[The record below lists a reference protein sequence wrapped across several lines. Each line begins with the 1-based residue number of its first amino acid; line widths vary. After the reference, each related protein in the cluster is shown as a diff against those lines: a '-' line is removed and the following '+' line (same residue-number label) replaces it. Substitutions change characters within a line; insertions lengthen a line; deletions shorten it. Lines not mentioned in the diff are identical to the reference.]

1 MSFDVL
7 AVRTPTLPPATHTN
21 CYRLGDCVIDP
32 ASPYPEEQERLRRWA
47 GPIRRVLL
55 THHHHDHIGG
65 VEELVATTGAAVWA
79 HADAQVPFRV
89 DHRVADGDRVDTGAG
104 VLIALHTPGH
114 ADGHLAW
121 QLEGTGDVIAGDLV
135 AGEGTIVLLPP
146 EGNLAVYLASLAR
159 VRGLA
164 ERLWPAHGPPQ
175 PAALA
180 DHYIAHRHMRT
191 SQFLDVL
198 ATRGASTPEAVA
210 ESVYASVPGANLIL
224 AAAQVRTHLAWLLA
238 QGRVTECG
246 PEWSLA

>member
-164 ERLWPAHGPPQ
+164 ERSPR
-175 PAALA
+175 
-180 DHYIAHRHMRT
+180 D
-191 SQFLDVL
+191 
-198 ATRGASTPEAVA
+198 
-210 ESVYASVPGANLIL
+210 
-224 AAAQVRTHLAWLLA
+224 
-238 QGRVTECG
+238 
-246 PEWSLA
+246 

>member
-1 MSFDVL
+1 MFDVL

-55 THHHHDHIGG
+55 THHHADHIGG
-65 VEELVATTGAAVWA
+65 VDALVAATGAEVWA
-79 HADAQVPFRV
+79 HADADVPFV
-89 DHRVADGDRVDTGAG
+89 VHHRVADGDHVDTGAG

-121 QLEGTGDVIAGDLV
+121 QLAGTGEVIAGDLV

-146 EGNLAVYLASLAR
+146 EGDLAAYLASLAR
-159 VRGLA
+159 VRSLA

-180 DHYIAHRHMRT
+180 DQYIAHRHLRT
-191 SQFLDVL
+191 AQFVEVL
-198 ATRGASTPEAVA
+198 ATRGNCTPEEIAGT
-210 ESVYASVPGANLIL
+210 VYASVPGANLTL
-224 AAAQVRTHLAWLLA
+224 AAAQVRTHLAWLRA
-238 QGRVTECG
+238 QGRVSERANG
-246 PEWSLA
+246 WGLA